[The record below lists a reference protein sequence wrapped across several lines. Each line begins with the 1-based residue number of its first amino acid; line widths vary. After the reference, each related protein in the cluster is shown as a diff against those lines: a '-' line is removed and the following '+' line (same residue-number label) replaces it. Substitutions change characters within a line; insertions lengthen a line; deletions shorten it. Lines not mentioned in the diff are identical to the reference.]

1 MVMLYLLIMMI
12 LIHLFLGLL
21 VPQVVVSSIQFLV
34 IAVEQDSST
43 IIASLVTRIIVVDFS
58 FTFMN

>member
-1 MVMLYLLIMMI
+1 MLYLLIMVI

-43 IIASLVTRIIVVDFS
+43 IIASLVTRIIAVDFS

>member
-1 MVMLYLLIMMI
+1 MVMLYLLIMVI

-43 IIASLVTRIIVVDFS
+43 IIASLVTRIIAVDFS